1 MEHLVKELNVLLKL
15 LEHEHVSSATAE
27 KMSVVRN
34 LLGQLKPS
42 GKHADITD
50 LCCLVGCQFKRW
62 SHILFYKA
70 YVDRVTGSDFIYMNT
85 SLYGNGTS
93 FVESLFEE
101 FGKFVNLR

>member
-1 MEHLVKELNVLLKL
+1 
-15 LEHEHVSSATAE
+15 
-27 KMSVVRN
+27 MSIVIY
-34 LLGQLKPS
+34 S
-42 GKHADITD
+42 
-50 LCCLVGCQFKRW
+50 

-101 FGKFVNLR
+101 FGTFIQLTVMSCFLHML